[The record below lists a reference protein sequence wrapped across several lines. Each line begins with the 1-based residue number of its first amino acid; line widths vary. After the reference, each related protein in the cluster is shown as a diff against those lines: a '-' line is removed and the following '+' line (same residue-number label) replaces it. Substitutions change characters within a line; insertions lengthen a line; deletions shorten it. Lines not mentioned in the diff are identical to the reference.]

1 MKIAHPGPARFSG
14 LRNNSPDV
22 HVRAGP
28 MRQQIRLKAASPL
41 QRGSRPG
48 GANRPGRCQANTHP
62 APANPPEGGGTAR
75 FSGLRN
81 NSPDVHVR
89 AGPIV
94 RATPIVRAGRGAWLL
109 LLLILLTACAAP
121 LTQPPQPYAI
131 SASGQE
137 IIFFTQN
144 FEILSRASLPLPPD
158 CSIWAHHPPPPN
170 GKSLALQLLCNG
182 RETAWVYHLP
192 SAESRLLR
200 NETITDSRILAWAD
214 TNFLYLQ
221 TNMLTDPRVL
231 LADARQGRFHPSQ
244 LPATVYHLDT
254 RPNAIL
260 YAQTDG
266 IGLGSQL
273 WRPGAAAPLLHLPTE
288 IIAFARLSPDTRQVA
303 YIAMPDSTTP
313 FPAGELWL
321 LDMESGTRRPLAPAD
336 AGRGFSP
343 LWSPDGRWL
352 AFADSQRNL
361 QILHPESGQTYLCGG
376 EMLHTPVW
384 SPDSQGVFFVIARG
398 DTIETCYCE
407 TTSGKI
413 SHLPALDGT
422 AWLGYWQP

>member
-1 MKIAHPGPARFSG
+1 MKIAHPDKVRFSG
-14 LRNNSPDV
+14 LR
-22 HVRAGP
+22 
-28 MRQQIRLKAASPL
+28 K
-41 QRGSRPG
+41 
-48 GANRPGRCQANTHP
+48 
-62 APANPPEGGGTAR
+62 
-75 FSGLRN
+75 

-89 AGPIV
+89 AGPIAQAARPANIHPAPANPPEGGCTV
-94 RATPIVRAGRGAWLL
+94 HVWAGPIAQAAR
-109 LLLILLTACAAP
+109 LLILLLLAACAAP
-121 LTQPPQPYAI
+121 LPAQPYAI
-131 SASGQE
+131 TASGQE
-137 IIFFTQN
+137 IIFFSPN
-144 FEILSRASLPLPPD
+144 LEITSRAPLPLPPD
-158 CSIWAHHPPPPN
+158 CNIWTHHPPPTN
-170 GKSLALQLLCNG
+170 GQWIALQLLCNG

-192 SAESRLLR
+192 SGQSRILR

-214 TNFLYLQ
+214 ANFLYLQ
-221 TNMLTDPRVL
+221 TNMLSDPRVL
-231 LADARQGRFHPSQ
+231 LADARRGSFHPSQ
-244 LPATVYHLDT
+244 LPATVYHIDT
-254 RPNAIL
+254 HPNAIL

-266 IGLGSQL
+266 LGLGSQL
-273 WRPGAAAPLLHLPTE
+273 WRPGASAPLLNLPNE

-313 FPAGELWL
+313 FPTGELWL
-321 LDMESGTRRPLAPAD
+321 LDMDSGTRRPLAPAD

-361 QILHPESGQTYLCGG
+361 QILHPENGQTYLCGG
-376 EMLHTPVW
+376 EMRQTPVW

-413 SHLPALDGT
+413 SHLPALNGL